1 MMDNAAGDNAAT
13 SGRSGAQSVDRALQ
27 VLLRVSSCG
36 PHGAGFAQLLRD
48 AGLKRPT
55 LHRLLGALLRTGL
68 LEHDTQA
75 DRYRLGERAY
85 AIGKA
90 AEHRFG
96 LHRRAVGGV
105 AWLAELSGDTAFLTL
120 RRGNDSVCL
129 HREEGAY
136 PIRALGLDV
145 GDRHPLGVGAGSI
158 AMLAAM
164 PDARV
169 EHILAANEPVFRT
182 RYALLSR
189 RGLLGL
195 VAETRERGFATNRG
209 LIHPGSWAIGVVVRD
224 EAGAANAALSIGATE
239 ARLDEPRQRELAA
252 LLQREASAIESS
264 LRQAFRVNNAQSK
277 EIHP

>member
-1 MMDNAAGDNAAT
+1 MDKAT
-13 SGRSGAQSVDRALQ
+13 KQDGETAPGRDGAQSVGRALN
-27 VLLRVSSCG
+27 VLLCVSSS
-36 PHGAGFAQLLRD
+36 GARGADFDHLLRD

-55 LHRLLGALLRTGL
+55 LYRLLGALLRTGL
-68 LEHDTQA
+68 LEHDTHA
-75 DRYRLGERAY
+75 DRYRLGGRAY

-90 AEHRFG
+90 AEYRFG

-129 HREEGAY
+129 HREEGTY
-136 PIRALGLDV
+136 PIRALSLDV

-164 PDARV
+164 ADVRV
-169 EHILAANEPVFRT
+169 EHILAANEPAFRT
-182 RYALLSR
+182 RYASLSR
-189 RGLLGL
+189 GGLLGL